1 MIINTICS
9 SGSDLYSAGYDGK
22 VKKWIEVENSPQNV
36 GEVTIGRCINAICI
50 GADSKVYV
58 ADTNGVISEVCFSP
72 KAG

>member
-22 VKKWIEVENSPQNV
+22 VKKWVEVENSPKNV
-36 GEVTIGRCINAICI
+36 GEVTIGRFVNAICV
-50 GADSKVYV
+50 GLENRVYV
-58 ADTNGVISEVCFSP
+58 ADTTGVISEVCFSS